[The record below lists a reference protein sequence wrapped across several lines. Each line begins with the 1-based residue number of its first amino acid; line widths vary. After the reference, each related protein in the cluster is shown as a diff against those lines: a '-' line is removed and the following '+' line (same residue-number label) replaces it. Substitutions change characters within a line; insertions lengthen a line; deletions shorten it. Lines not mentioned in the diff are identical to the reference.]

1 MIPILSRLSGV
12 AFVLLVFVTAANA
25 KQSCAVVGDSIAVG
39 AGQYVRACKVNAKIG
54 IVSSAVVSRVDSLV
68 DVNVVSA
75 GSNDP
80 TNPNLQAN
88 LEKIRSRARRVIWI
102 LPIETRARAEVR
114 AVATAHGDPVVS
126 FIPAGDHVHP
136 RSDFQLAR
144 SIAAVMDEPLVSLRA
159 HR

>member
-54 IVSSAVVSRVDSLV
+54 IVSSAVVSRVNSLV

-102 LPIETRARAEVR
+102 LPIELAPALKCGRWPLR
-114 AVATAHGDPVVS
+114 TAIQWFRSSQPEITCIHGPTS
-126 FIPAGDHVHP
+126 SWHGPSP
-136 RSDFQLAR
+136 
-144 SIAAVMDEPLVSLRA
+144 PLWMSL
-159 HR
+159 